1 MDESHSSAIIKKH
14 KVARTKQQGN
24 QHMTSEDPRIEQFKQ
39 MAEADPNN
47 ELGHFSLGK
56 AYLEANQFDN
66 AIPALSRALEINPK
80 LSKAYQCVGQSHDSN
95 GNRAQAIDVLTKG
108 VSIADAQGDRMPRD
122 AMIKMLNDWGAPI
135 PALSAATETRTG
147 GASDANETAG
157 FSCCR
162 CNRPSGKMDKAPF
175 KGDLGVKIFEHV
187 CANCWQEWIPMGTKV
202 INELGLVL
210 STPAGQ
216 AGYDQYMIE
225 FLQLEDR

>member
-1 MDESHSSAIIKKH
+1 MA
-14 KVARTKQQGN
+14 N
-24 QHMTSEDPRIEQFKQ
+24 EDPRIEQFKH
-39 MAEADPNN
+39 MAEADPTN

-66 AIPALSRALEINPK
+66 AVSALSRALAINPK
-80 LSKAYQCVGQSHDSN
+80 FSKAYQCVGQAHDSN
-95 GNRAQAIDVLTKG
+95 GKREKAIEILAKG
-108 VSIADAQGDRMPRD
+108 ISIADAQGDRMPRD
-122 AMIKMLNDWGAPI
+122 AMIKMLSDWGAPI
-135 PALSAATETRTG
+135 PTLSVATETSTG
-147 GASDANETAG
+147 GASDANETSG

-162 CNRPSGKMDKAPF
+162 CNQPRGKMDKAPF
-175 KGDLGVKIFEHV
+175 KGDLGVKIFENV
-187 CANCWQEWIPMGTKV
+187 CTNCWKEWIPMGTKV

>member
-1 MDESHSSAIIKKH
+1 MA
-14 KVARTKQQGN
+14 N
-24 QHMTSEDPRIEQFKQ
+24 EDPRLEQFKH
-39 MAEADPNN
+39 MAEADPTN

-66 AIPALSRALEINPK
+66 AVSALTRALAINPK
-80 LSKAYQCVGQSHDSN
+80 LSKAYQCVGQAHDSN
-95 GNRAQAIDVLTKG
+95 GKRAQAIEVLTKG
-108 VSIADAQGDRMPRD
+108 VSIADAQGDRLPRD
-122 AMIKMLNDWGAPI
+122 AMIKMLSDWGAPI
-135 PALSAATETRTG
+135 PTLSSATETSPS

-162 CNRPSGKMDKAPF
+162 CNQPRGKMDKRPF
-175 KGDLGVKIFEHV
+175 KGDLGEKIFENV
-187 CANCWQEWIPMGTKV
+187 CMNCWKEWIPMGTKV